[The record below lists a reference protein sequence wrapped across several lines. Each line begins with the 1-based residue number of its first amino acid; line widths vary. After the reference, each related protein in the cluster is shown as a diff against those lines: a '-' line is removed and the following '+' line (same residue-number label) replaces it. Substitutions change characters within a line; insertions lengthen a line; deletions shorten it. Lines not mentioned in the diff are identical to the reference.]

1 MKTRYPIKEMLQ
13 YALGSSFTLSILM
26 VSLYAPHIIL
36 ENGVPW
42 GLDDIDSWK
51 DLGEWALIG
60 FPIYF
65 VVFLLIPILNRKV
78 LKPIEPQAERPSIK
92 ATIDKMDKYLVRYT
106 LAGSLILSLL
116 FVILMPFVMMHITW
130 GSPLWSTNLWAC
142 LAMLPIV
149 MGTSLILC
157 LIIYGIVILI
167 RGARHY

>member
-1 MKTRYPIKEMLQ
+1 MLQ
-13 YALGSSFTLSILM
+13 YALGSSLTLTILM

-51 DLGEWALIG
+51 DLGEWTLIG

-65 VVFLLIPILNRKV
+65 VVFLLIPILSRKV

-106 LAGSLILSLL
+106 LAGSIILTLL
-116 FVILMPFVMMHITW
+116 FVVLMPFVMTHIAW
-130 GSPLWSTNLWAC
+130 GSPLWATNLWAC
-142 LAMLPIV
+142 LAFSPMV
-149 MGTSLILC
+149 MGVSILIN
-157 LIIYGIVILI
+157 LIIYFIIILI
-167 RGARHY
+167 RGPRHY